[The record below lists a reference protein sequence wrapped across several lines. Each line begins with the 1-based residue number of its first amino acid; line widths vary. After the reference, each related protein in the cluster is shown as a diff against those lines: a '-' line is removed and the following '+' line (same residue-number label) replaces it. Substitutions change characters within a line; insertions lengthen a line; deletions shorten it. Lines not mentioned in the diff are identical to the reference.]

1 MAVNTKIE
9 NNPEGGFSIVI
20 EEDGS
25 GDLNRIMGEL
35 CQKHKEARERGE
47 DDSQTEAEI
56 CQEILQAIS
65 EDDNKS

>member
-9 NNPEGGFSIVI
+9 NDPDGGFSVVF

-25 GDLNRIMGEL
+25 GDLNRIMNDL
-35 CQKHKEARERGE
+35 CKKHREAKEKGE